1 MTEVEDWSMDK
12 CIDWLKDPYN
22 QPDCET
28 DDSFDRAFRSSVK
41 QRLNKLTENLKKV
54 FIAIRFMHIYQEK
67 NNVKNDCL
75 TNTIVLYDI
84 CRALSLDVK
93 AVNKVVAFEKSEIL
107 CVGHI
112 LVNVE
117 GKDFECSYDMSE
129 DYRGEEPIYLNELPK
144 EINDKDKCYEKFKEF
159 AKDINN
165 GKFLIANKTNY
176 DNQMELLAKVL
187 KFQLIKKK

>member
-1 MTEVEDWSMDK
+1 MSEVEDWSMDK

-22 QPDCET
+22 QPDREL
-28 DDSFDRAFRSSVK
+28 DDSFDRAFRRSVEK
-41 QRLNKLTENLKKV
+41 RLGKLTENLKKV
-54 FIAIRFMHIYQEK
+54 FIAIRFMHMYQK
-67 NNVKNDCL
+67 DNNVKTDCL
-75 TNTIVLYDI
+75 TNTLILYDI

-93 AVNKVVAFEKSEIL
+93 AVNKVVAFKKSKNL

-117 GKDFECSYDMSE
+117 GKELECSYDMSE
-129 DYRGEEPIYLNELPK
+129 DYRGEEPIYLDELPK